1 MSQPS
6 SEHIRRIAP
15 GDDLPLHAARAAVTA
30 AIRDACDAGVRK
42 LLVDFHGW
50 RGSERPS
57 LALRIDSVFEW
68 SAAAATAPGFVLA
81 LVMPPALVD
90 PGKIGFIIGRRI
102 GFNFDVFGSVDEA
115 AAWLEA
121 EPAFVPPADDWRV

>member
-1 MSQPS
+1 MLDSRPTADIV
-6 SEHIRRIAP
+6 HVAP

-30 AIRDACDAGVRK
+30 LVRETCAAGGRR

-50 RGSERPS
+50 RGTENPS

-68 SAAAATAPGFVLA
+68 AAAAASAPGFAMA

-90 PGKIGFIIGRRI
+90 PGKIGFIIGRRL
-102 GFNFDVFGSVDEA
+102 GFDFDVFGDVDDA
-115 AAWLEA
+115 RAWLMSA
-121 EPAFVPPADDWRV
+121 ADAR